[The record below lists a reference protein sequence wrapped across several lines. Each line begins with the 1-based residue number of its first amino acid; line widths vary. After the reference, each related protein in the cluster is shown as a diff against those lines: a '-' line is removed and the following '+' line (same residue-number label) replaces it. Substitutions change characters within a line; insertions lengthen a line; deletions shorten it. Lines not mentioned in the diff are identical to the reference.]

1 MDRVHISSFNE
12 VIVLCEDNC
21 LQWRK
26 HQILFVLQK
35 DSPADG
41 KHLLSK
47 DGIKGVLRVV
57 NLRREKGVRGKSQI
71 KMTKTVTPAKFRL
84 NTEITK
90 RQGGITCGAIDEPR
104 KSSKAIDE
112 RVIINFR
119 DKNVVIARFRNKN
132 VYQ

>member
-21 LQWRK
+21 LQSRK
-26 HQILFVLQK
+26 HQILFMLQK

-90 RQGGITCGAIDEPR
+90 RLNACLCLYVLCTFLTR
-104 KSSKAIDE
+104 SS
-112 RVIINFR
+112 
-119 DKNVVIARFRNKN
+119 
-132 VYQ
+132 